1 MESEKDNSKDKKI
14 DLLSPIQINKKT
26 QKDRNS
32 KFREKRLDISL
43 FPLISKDK
51 SVSNIKFEF
60 KNHNAP
66 SLKQQKPSYS

>member
-1 MESEKDNSKDKKI
+1 MESENDNNKDKKI

-51 SVSNIKFEF
+51 SVSNITFEF

-66 SLKQQKPSYS
+66 SLKQ

>member
-66 SLKQQKPSYS
+66 SLKQ